1 MAEHRFHGFAQARNA
16 YRPARALDLAGADR
30 APRWNV
36 YPAIRDGLDRIDGE
50 PRGAHPHYLVPGRPL
65 PVAP

>member
-1 MAEHRFHGFAQARNA
+1 MTAYTFQCFAQSGNA
-16 YRPARALDLAGADR
+16 YGPALALDLAGADR

-36 YPAIRDGLDRIDGE
+36 YPAIRDWLDRIEGE
-50 PRGAHPHYLVPGRPL
+50 PRRVHPHDPVPGRPL